1 MKLKNYG
8 ALFLACVCAL
18 SIGSCSQGQSGARGS
33 DATEGTTVTTTTT
46 PAATLNEE
54 QAAAVAEVE
63 VENAEKLENGVVK
76 WLSFWDLNPSNGKA
90 AAIDLELFANNYG
103 GSIEYI
109 PTTWND
115 RFDALGKLVAAGDSP
130 DMFPAAD
137 GDVFPRCAIGG
148 MFAPIDDYVDL
159 TAPIWDDMSE
169 MNSNY
174 MLGDKH
180 YVANVSI
187 DADCVM
193 IYNKKTMQEHGF
205 TDPTQLLA
213 EDNWTWD
220 TLYDMLAAFSDRSD
234 DRFGI
239 DGWWFENAISL
250 TTGVPYIGIK
260 DGKLAHNL
268 NDPMVVKVQDYMM
281 NLQRADIPYP
291 KAEHDW
297 TIAPQNIASGKT
309 LFYPCGT
316 WCLYEADLSNF
327 GEYEDIAF
335 VPMPRC
341 PDADAYYVPA
351 RADAFALVQGGT
363 NLEGAG
369 KFIECRKISATDE
382 RTKEISKQQFFDD
395 YHWTEEMWD
404 MYQTVIEYTKQN
416 PAVEM
421 CNSLNGNITDLLSN
435 NIKNSFNAGT
445 PWTETKDSI
454 IFAVESELDAV
465 NAKLGN

>member
-18 SIGSCSQGQSGARGS
+18 SIGSCSQGQDGARNS
-33 DATEGTTVTTTTT
+33 ETTARTAGTTAPVTS
-46 PAATLNEE
+46 LNEE
-54 QAAAVAEVE
+54 QAAAVAEIE
-63 VENAEKLENGVVK
+63 VKDAEKLENGVVK
-76 WLSFWDLNPSNGKA
+76 WLSFWDINPTEGKPQGA
-90 AAIDLELFANNYG
+90 FLELFSQNYG

-148 MFAPIDDYVDL
+148 MFEAIDDYVDL
-159 TAPIWDDMSE
+159 TDPMWDDMKT
-169 MNSNY
+169 MNDNY

-180 YVANVSI
+180 YIANVEV

-193 IYNKKTMQEHGF
+193 IYNKQTMIENGF
-205 TDPTQLLA
+205 TDPLELLN
-213 EDNWTWD
+213 EGNWNWD
-220 TLYDMLAAFSDRSD
+220 TMYDMLIQFCDRND
-234 DRFGI
+234 DKFGI

-250 TTGVPYIGIK
+250 TTGVPYVGIK
-260 DGKLAHNL
+260 GGKLVHNL

-281 NLQRADIPYP
+281 RLQRADIPYP

-297 TIAPQNIASGKT
+297 TIAPQNIAAGKT

-316 WCLYEADLSNF
+316 WCLYEPDLSNF
-327 GEYEDIAF
+327 GEYEDIEF

-341 PDADAYYVPA
+341 PDADEYYIPA
-351 RADAFALVQGGT
+351 RADAYALVKGGQ
-363 NLEGAG
+363 NLVGAG
-369 KFIECRKISATDE
+369 KFIECKKISATDE

-404 MYQTVIEYTKQN
+404 MYQTVIEYTKQH
-416 PAVEM
+416 PAIEM